1 MVRYVANHGYCVWC
15 SALLLSNVWFWFPCM
30 GTVVVDSWVKS
41 VKDNLDRMDDRV
53 LPMNRFI
60 QRLALFNI
68 ATYFYSITL
77 LLYIGDA
84 VLKQA
89 MFFFPYTC
97 DFLLQWSNYLW
108 VWIIT
113 QWNKLPGVG

>member
-1 MVRYVANHGYCVWC
+1 
-15 SALLLSNVWFWFPCM
+15 M

-89 MFFFPYTC
+89 MFFSYTC
-97 DFLLQWSNYLW
+97 DFLLQ
-108 VWIIT
+108 
-113 QWNKLPGVG
+113 